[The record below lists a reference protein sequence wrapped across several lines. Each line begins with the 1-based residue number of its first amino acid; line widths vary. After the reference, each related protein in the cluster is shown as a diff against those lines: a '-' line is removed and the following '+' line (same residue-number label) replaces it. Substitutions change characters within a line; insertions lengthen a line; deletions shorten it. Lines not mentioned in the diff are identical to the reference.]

1 MGEQCHHDNERLE
14 DSPTTPA
21 PTPTFGTF
29 GRTTSVGV
37 RAIVTT
43 VVIGTTT
50 PGTDETREGCRVERV
65 RRLSGWNE
73 FQRIT

>member
-14 DSPTTPA
+14 DTPTTPA
-21 PTPTFGTF
+21 TPTFGSF
-29 GRTTSVGV
+29 GTTSVV
-37 RAIVTT
+37 SAIVTT

-50 PGTDETREGCRVERV
+50 PGTDETREGCRVERA
-65 RRLSGWNE
+65 RRLSDWNE

>member
-14 DSPTTPA
+14 DTPTTPA
-21 PTPTFGTF
+21 TTTFGSF
-29 GRTTSVGV
+29 GPTSVV
-37 RAIVTT
+37 SAIVTT

-50 PGTDETREGCRVERV
+50 PGTDETREECRVERA